1 MRSES
6 WNDKIY
12 KRVMYLQTCS
22 GGEAGVYMPTHV
34 KIGLYVDVN
43 MVVLLPKRSIGAADY
58 LNEKVNILPSMIK
71 RGTGYALLSTQKE
84 QVNLCSVEESYYVNY
99 FL

>member
-1 MRSES
+1 MC
-6 WNDKIY
+6 
-12 KRVMYLQTCS
+12 LQTCS
-22 GGEAGVYMPTHV
+22 GGEAGVSMLIHV
-34 KIGLYVDVN
+34 KVGFYVDVN

-58 LNEKVNILPSMIK
+58 LNEKFNRLPSMIK
-71 RGTGYALLSTQKE
+71 QGTCYALLSIQKE